1 VIRLTEV
8 SFVAP
13 APPGGG
19 PPRHLLGPVD
29 FTASPGSSHLLLGS
43 NGSGKTT
50 LIRILA
56 GLQEPSEGRYLLERE
71 EVRVGREGKSLWP
84 FVATLFEEPDPQ
96 FLSDRVEAEVA
107 FGLESMGLNPRE
119 IRERSWHAMEDL
131 GIAPLAAR
139 APQSLSAGEKA
150 RTLLAAALAG
160 RPRCLLLDQ
169 SLAHLDPG
177 SRRELEG
184 KVVREALATGGVV
197 VRTHQESDPPF
208 PGEALHV
215 VEGGLIRPLAQL
227 TPRAVLNESRA
238 PFPLALRA
246 SALLA
251 SMGRWSGPLAADA
264 SELERALGLG
274 ADATRRSTRSP
285 LAATRSIALPGQPAA
300 LIMSG
305 VAWSPPGGRDAE
317 ILDSVHLAVGRGRIA
332 AFLGRSGSGKTT
344 LLKLAAG
351 LLDPTRGSIQRPAP
365 SVPRVRSVALAL
377 EYPERQLFGR
387 TVLED
392 VAALLWVEGIPAQER
407 ARSARRA
414 MAEVGLSPERFESRF
429 PITLSEGEKRR
440 AALAGVLVEPP
451 QLLLLDEPTA
461 GLDPEGKRALGN
473 VLNQLRERERTVLL
487 ASHDLSF
494 VASVAD
500 HVFLIARE
508 GEGPGRILADGDPV
522 TILRDEALLARAGL
536 PVPDFVRLESILREA
551 GLLSGASARDESSL
565 LDALARPGIRSQV
578 P

>member
-1 VIRLTEV
+1 
-8 SFVAP
+8 
-13 APPGGG
+13 
-19 PPRHLLGPVD
+19 
-29 FTASPGSSHLLLGS
+29 
-43 NGSGKTT
+43 
-50 LIRILA
+50 
-56 GLQEPSEGRYLLERE
+56 
-71 EVRVGREGKSLWP
+71 
-84 FVATLFEEPDPQ
+84 
-96 FLSDRVEAEVA
+96 
-107 FGLESMGLNPRE
+107 
-119 IRERSWHAMEDL
+119 
-131 GIAPLAAR
+131 
-139 APQSLSAGEKA
+139 
-150 RTLLAAALAG
+150 
-160 RPRCLLLDQ
+160 
-169 SLAHLDPG
+169 
-177 SRRELEG
+177 
-184 KVVREALATGGVV
+184 
-197 VRTHQESDPPF
+197 
-208 PGEALHV
+208 
-215 VEGGLIRPLAQL
+215 
-227 TPRAVLNESRA
+227 
-238 PFPLALRA
+238 
-246 SALLA
+246 
-251 SMGRWSGPLAADA
+251 
-264 SELERALGLG
+264 
-274 ADATRRSTRSP
+274 
-285 LAATRSIALPGQPAA
+285 
-300 LIMSG
+300 
-305 VAWSPPGGRDAE
+305 
-317 ILDSVHLAVGRGRIA
+317 
-332 AFLGRSGSGKTT
+332 
-344 LLKLAAG
+344 
-351 LLDPTRGSIQRPAP
+351 
-365 SVPRVRSVALAL
+365 VALAL

-565 LDALARPGIRSQV
+565 LDALARPGLRSQV